1 MVAIDI
7 ATFCEEA
14 SSDAQ
19 ERLTLR
25 TIMQN
30 PAFVQGPMPVDLG
43 LVFSAEAPDI
53 GTSAKI
59 GVQFLDADGN
69 GYGNF
74 TLTWRIDGSGPGG
87 PVIAGLPMWRAF
99 AVKLKDFTVSRPGL
113 NRIDISVD
121 GSVKRQLTFVVLP
134 RG

>member
-25 TIMQN
+25 TISPN

-43 LVFSAEAPDI
+43 IVFSAEAPDI
-53 GTSAKI
+53 GTTAKI
-59 GVQFLDADGN
+59 DVQFLDADGN

-74 TLTWRIDGSGPGG
+74 TFTWRIDGMSPAG

-121 GSVKRQLTFVVLP
+121 GSVKRQLIFVVLP